1 VEGTSISLV
10 LDQLLKFPR
19 QDMNQREPGLKH
31 MSYVFNIPFR
41 DNQKLKHVMEE
52 VKKDAKIQTL
62 WRCANVMAIDRMGYT
77 DHGPT
82 HVKIV
87 SNVALKILRILV
99 DKHVVPN
106 IVKNYSM
113 KNDDAEVVVVL
124 GSIFH
129 DLGMTVMREGHQ
141 FYGALLASQL
151 MEKYLQG
158 IYSEEERTVIL
169 SEVLHCIVAHEEPMK
184 PLTIEAGIVR
194 IADALDM
201 EEGRARIPFQAGKID
216 IHSVSA
222 LSIEKV
228 SILEGEPKPVTI
240 RITMSNSAGVFQ
252 IDELLKPRI
261 ENSGLQNYVHV
272 VAEITGERERKIIEK
287 FEI

>member
-1 VEGTSISLV
+1 
-10 LDQLLKFPR
+10 
-19 QDMNQREPGLKH
+19 

-41 DNQKLKHVMEE
+41 ENQKLKHVVEE
-52 VKKDAKIQTL
+52 VKKDVRLHTL

-87 SNVALKILRILV
+87 SNVALKMLRILV
-99 DKHVVPN
+99 ESKVVPS

-129 DLGMTVMREGHQ
+129 DLGMTVLREGHEV
-141 FYGALLASQL
+141 YGALIASEL
-151 MEKYLQG
+151 IEKYLQS
-158 IYSEEERTVIL
+158 IYSQEERTIIW
-169 SEVLHCIVAHEEPMK
+169 SEVLHCIVAHEDPVK
-184 PLTIEAGIVR
+184 PLTIEAGVVR

-201 EEGRARIPFQAGKID
+201 EEGRARIPFQAGKVD

-228 SILEGEPKPVTI
+228 SIQEGDPKPITI

-272 VAEITGERERKIIEK
+272 IAEITGERERRIIDK

>member
-1 VEGTSISLV
+1 MIAEG
-10 LDQLLKFPR
+10 P
-19 QDMNQREPGLKH
+19 
-31 MSYVFNIPFR
+31 SYVFNIPFR
-41 DNQKLKHVMEE
+41 DNQKLRSIIDKVR
-52 VKKDAKIQTL
+52 KDTRVQTL
-62 WRCANVMAIDRMGYT
+62 WKCANVMAIDRMGYT

-87 SNVALKILRILV
+87 SNMALKILRILV
-99 DKHVVPN
+99 DKKVVPS
-106 IVKNYSM
+106 IVQYYNM
-113 KNDDAEVVVVL
+113 KNEDAEVVVVL

-129 DLGMTVMREGHQ
+129 DIGMTIIRDRHE
-141 FYGALLASQL
+141 FYGAMLASDFI
-151 MEKYLQG
+151 EKYLQSV
-158 IYSEEERTVIL
+158 YSPEESPIIL
-169 SEVLHCIVAHEEPMK
+169 SEVLHAIVSHEEPNK

-194 IADALDM
+194 VADALDM

-228 SILEGEPKPVTI
+228 SIQEGEKKPVTI

-261 ENSGLQNYVHV
+261 ENSGLKEYIHV
-272 VAEITGERERKIIEK
+272 VAEITGEKERKIIEK

>member
-1 VEGTSISLV
+1 
-10 LDQLLKFPR
+10 
-19 QDMNQREPGLKH
+19 MA
-31 MSYVFNIPFR
+31 SYTFNIPFHGNKKLEHVIGEFRR
-41 DNQKLKHVMEE
+41 DLRL
-52 VKKDAKIQTL
+52 QTL

-87 SNVALKILRILV
+87 SNIALKLLRTLIS
-99 DKHVVPN
+99 KGVVPS
-106 IVKNYSM
+106 IVKDHKM
-113 KNDDAEVVVVL
+113 KNEDAEVVVVL
-124 GSIFH
+124 GSAFH
-129 DLGMTVMREGHQ
+129 DTGMNVIRDRHE
-141 FYGALLASQL
+141 FYGAMFAA
-151 MEKYLQG
+151 EFVDKYLEG
-158 IYSEEERTVIL
+158 IYNLEESTIIR
-169 SEVLHCIVAHEEPMK
+169 SEVLHCIVTHEDPNK

-222 LSIEKV
+222 LAIEKV
-228 SILEGEPKPVTI
+228 NIEEGDKKAVTI
-240 RITMSNSAGVFQ
+240 RITMSNSAGIFQ

-261 ENSGLQNYVHV
+261 ENSGIQNYIHV
-272 VAEITGERERKIIEK
+272 VAEITSEKERKILER

>member
-1 VEGTSISLV
+1 V
-10 LDQLLKFPR
+10 KFAL
-19 QDMNQREPGLKH
+19 QNQKRAKPTRRPETA
-31 MSYVFNIPFR
+31 SYVFNIPYRGNTKLEQVMDLVKR
-41 DNQKLKHVMEE
+41 DVRL
-52 VKKDAKIQTL
+52 QTL
-62 WRCANVMAIDRMGYT
+62 WRCSNVMAIDRLGYT

-87 SNVALKILRILV
+87 ANLALKLLRILV
-99 DKHVVPN
+99 NKQVVPS
-106 IVKNYSM
+106 IVKNYGM
-113 KNDDAEVVVVL
+113 KNEDAELVVVL

-129 DLGMTVMREGHQ
+129 DLGMVVSRDQHEI
-141 FYGALLASQL
+141 YGALLAL
-151 MEKYLQG
+151 GFIERFLQPL
-158 IYSEEERTVIL
+158 YSEEESAIMS
-169 SEVLHCIVAHEEPMK
+169 SEVLHAITCHEEPRR

-201 EEGRARIPFQAGKID
+201 EQGRARIPFQAGRVD

-228 SILEGEPKPVTI
+228 DIQEGEEKPVTV
-240 RITMSNSAGVFQ
+240 RITMSNSAGIFQ

-261 ENSGLQNYVHV
+261 QNSGLQNYIHV
-272 VAEITGERERKIIEK
+272 VAEITWEKERRILDK